1 MMDTW
6 KLLDGNHAAAYAV
19 KMVQPEVIAMYP
31 ITPQTECVS
40 YISEFIEKKELRA
53 KAVRV
58 ESEQSAMSVLLGAS
72 TMGSRVFSASSSQG
86 IALMTEAIWMA
97 AGCRL
102 PIVLGVVNRP
112 IGNPGT
118 SAHVDLND
126 ELLNRDAGWIQFF
139 TESAQEVF
147 DTIIQAY
154 RISEDV
160 LLPSMVGWEGRVVSH
175 TAIPV
180 NLPTQKEVNSFLPKY
195 NPDYKLEIEKYT
207 FKVEKVPSYDSSYEQ
222 VYVMQN
228 AMEKAK
234 TLIKKVNIEYSE
246 IFGRRY
252 GNGLIEE
259 YQCKDAK
266 AVLIAMGSI
275 AGTTRAVIDEMRDVG
290 KAIGLVKLRTFRPF
304 PTEELRKVAQ
314 KVQAIGFIDRNRN
327 PGSPGGGIGCIDTA
341 RALYSLKNRPHLIG
355 FYAGLIGRD
364 TRPHEIKNMAH
375 IVLEAAETG
384 EIQNEV
390 EWIQLRE

>member
-19 KMVQPEVIAMYP
+19 KMAQPEVIAMYP

-40 YISEFIEKKELRA
+40 YISEFIEEKELRA

-154 RISEDV
+154 RISEDLDV

-180 NLPTQKEVNSFLPKY
+180 NLPTQEEVDSFLPKN
-195 NPDYKLEIEKYT
+195 NPEYKLEIEKYH
-207 FKVEKVPSYDSSYEQ
+207 FEVEKGPSYDSSYEQ
-222 VYVMQN
+222 VYVLQK

-234 TLIKKVNIEYSE
+234 TLIKKVNMEYAE
-246 IFGRRY
+246 RFGRSY

-259 YQCKDAK
+259 YRCDDAK

-275 AGTTRAVIDEMRDVG
+275 AGTTRAVIDEMRDAG

-314 KVQAIGFIDRNRN
+314 NVQAIGFIDRNRN

-341 RALYSLKNRPHLIG
+341 RALYSLKNRPHL
-355 FYAGLIGRD
+355 
-364 TRPHEIKNMAH
+364 
-375 IVLEAAETG
+375 TG
-384 EIQNEV
+384 EIKNEV